1 LYRLRDFSEA
11 DAQTLAEICNEAF
24 GDEIARGLPP
34 FTQGRFILFHQREG
48 VNLIIAEDNGMI
60 AGFLVIT

>member
-1 LYRLRDFSEA
+1 LYRLGDFSEA
-11 DAQTLAEICNEAF
+11 DGQILAEICNEAF

-48 VNLIIAEDNGMI
+48 VKFTIAEDNGMI
-60 AGFLVIT
+60 AGFLVVT